1 MVLSLLRHCLRLLL
15 LLLLLLRVRG
25 RGGASAAGQGADQTW
40 KMRIEIVLSRSLFRV
55 GETMSY
61 GSRLSWLTDIL
72 YTHVDTSIWQRR
84 RQNTKKN
91 SLDPSLLCLN
101 KRCCMQCGVRKNRRR
116 PQT

>member
-15 LLLLLLRVRG
+15 LLLLLLRGRG

-91 SLDPSLLCLN
+91 SLLPSFVSINVAVCN
-101 KRCCMQCGVRKNRRR
+101 AE
-116 PQT
+116 